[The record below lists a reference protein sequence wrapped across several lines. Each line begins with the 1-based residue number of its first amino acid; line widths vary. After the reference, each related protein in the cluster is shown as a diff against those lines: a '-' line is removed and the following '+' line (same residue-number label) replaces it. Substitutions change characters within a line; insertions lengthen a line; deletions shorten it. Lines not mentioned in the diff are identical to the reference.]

1 MTEAAEANELAGRLV
16 AVLAEAGT
24 ADVTIEGLTRLSGG
38 ASRDTWSF
46 DALGPEAARRPLI
59 LQRTRT
65 LVVDAWV
72 TSEIEARL
80 ITAAAKTGVPV
91 PDLVTWSGDPE
102 WLGMPFLIVERID
115 GETIP
120 QRILRSDHHRAAR
133 QRLAHDYGAALGR
146 IQQIPLADVAGL
158 KKQDPLL
165 HFTEVLAE
173 VGEAHPALE
182 LGLGWLGAHRPES
195 LGEVVVHGDYRNG
208 NGIVGPDGLA
218 AIIDWELAH
227 VGDPMED
234 LGWFCIRAWRF
245 GADHPVGGFGT
256 YDQIIDGYESTA
268 GRTVDPEVLHW
279 WRVMG
284 TVRWAAICMMQGATH
299 LMGHRRS
306 VELAVTG
313 RRVAEAEFDLMLLL
327 PEAG

>member
-1 MTEAAEANELAGRLV
+1 MTELDEACDLTEKLVTVMADTGAGP
-16 AVLAEAGT
+16 
-24 ADVTIEGLTRLSGG
+24 VTIEGLTRLSGG

-46 DALGPEAARRPLI
+46 DSVGAEGSRQRLI

-65 LVVDAWV
+65 LLIDAWV
-72 TSEIEARL
+72 DTEMEARL
-80 ITAAAKTGVPV
+80 ITAAARAGVPV
-91 PDLVTWSGDPE
+91 PDLITWSGNPE
-102 WLGMPFLIVERID
+102 LLGMPFLIVERIE

-120 QRILRSDHHRAAR
+120 QRILRSDSFGATRR
-133 QRLAHDYGAALGR
+133 RLAYDYGAALGR
-146 IQQIPLADVAGL
+146 IQQIPLAEVKGL
-158 KKQDPLL
+158 SHQDPLL
-165 HFTEVLAE
+165 HFTEVLADK
-173 VGEAHPALE
+173 GEPHPALE
-182 LGLGWLGAHRPES
+182 LGLRWLETNRPPS

-208 NGIVGPDGLA
+208 NGIVGYDGLE

-245 GADHPVGGFGT
+245 GENEPVGGFGT
-256 YDQIIDGYESTA
+256 YDQIISGYESTA

-284 TVRWAAICMMQGATH
+284 TVRWAALCVMQGATH
-299 LMGHRRS
+299 WMGHRRS

>member
-1 MTEAAEANELAGRLV
+1 MTEIDEARDLAGGLV
-16 AVLAEAGT
+16 GVLAEAGM
-24 ADVTIEGLTRLSGG
+24 ADLTIEELTRLSGG

-46 DALGPEAARRPLI
+46 DAVDQEGGSRRLI

-72 TSEIEARL
+72 DTATEAQL
-80 ITAAAKTGVPV
+80 ITAARAAGVPV
-91 PDLVTWSGDPE
+91 PDLITWSADPE
-102 WLGMPFLIVERID
+102 PLGLPFIIVGYIE

-120 QRILRSDHHRAAR
+120 QHILRDDHYQAAR
-133 QRLAHDYGAALGR
+133 RCLAHDYGAALGR
-146 IQQIPLADVAGL
+146 IQQIPLADVGGL
-158 KKQDPLL
+158 KGQDPLP
-165 HFTEVLAE
+165 HFTEVLAD
-173 VGEAHPALE
+173 VGEPHPALE
-182 LGLGWLGAHRPES
+182 LGLRWLAANRPPS

-208 NGIVGPDGLA
+208 NGIVGYDGLE

-245 GADHPVGGFGT
+245 GANEPVGGFGT
-256 YDQIIDGYESTA
+256 YGQIIAGYESTA
-268 GRTVDPEVLHW
+268 GRTVDPEVLLW

-299 LMGHRRS
+299 WMGHRRS

-313 RRVAEAEFDLMLLL
+313 RRAAEAEFDLMLLL
-327 PEAG
+327 PEA